1 MITKKFK
8 ELKIGD
14 LIAKL
19 PIIQGGMGV
28 RISLSNLASA
38 VANSGGIGIIAT
50 AGIGIL
56 EPDKASNWVA
66 ANFRALKEEI
76 AKARAQ
82 TKGILGVNIMAA
94 LTNYADMV
102 KAAIEEK
109 IDIIFSGAGLP
120 LHLPKFL
127 KPGTNTKLVPI
138 VSSGRAADIITKAWT
153 TKYDYLP
160 DAIVVEGPLA
170 GGHLGFKPEN
180 IEKAEYALEKLIPD
194 VINAVKPYAENYN
207 RAIPVIAAGG
217 IYTGKDIYKFI
228 KLGAAGVQMGT
239 RFVTTEECDA
249 SIEFKKTYLNSI
261 KEDIV
266 IIKSPVGMPGRAIKN
281 TFINEVAD
289 GKKQPYKCPYHCII
303 PCDYKTSPY
312 CIAYALVSA
321 AKGDF
326 KHGFAFAGANAY
338 KSDMIISVKELMEK
352 LTEEFNSASDFD
364 AEGAV

>member
-1 MITKKFK
+1 MFTKKLK

-14 LIAKL
+14 LVAKL

-56 EPDKASNWVA
+56 EPDKANNWVA
-66 ANFRALKEEI
+66 ANLRALKAEI
-76 AKARAQ
+76 IKARNK

-94 LTNYADMV
+94 MTNFADMV
-102 KAAIEEK
+102 ETAIEEK

-120 LHLPKFL
+120 LNLPKYL
-127 KPGTNTKLVPI
+127 KPGSITKLVPI
-138 VSSGRAADIITKAWT
+138 VSSGRAAGIIAKVWT
-153 TKYDYLP
+153 SKYNYLP

-170 GGHLGFKPEN
+170 GGHLGFSTEN
-180 IEKAEYALEKLIPD
+180 IDNNEYALEKLIPE
-194 VINAVKPYAENYN
+194 VIESLKPYEEKYN
-207 RAIPVIAAGG
+207 RKIPVIAAGG
-217 IYTGKDIYKFI
+217 IYTGKDIFKFL
-228 KLGAAGVQMGT
+228 KLGASGVQMGT

-249 SIEFKKTYLNSI
+249 SIEFKKVYLNSI

-281 TFINEVAD
+281 TFIKEVAD
-289 GKKQPYKCPYHCII
+289 GKKQPYKCPYHCIL
-303 PCDYKTSPY
+303 PCDYKKSPY

-326 KHGFAFAGANAY
+326 RHGFAFAGANAY
-338 KSDMIISVKELMEK
+338 LSDMIISVKELMEK
-352 LTEEFNSASDFD
+352 LTEEFNLASKLD
-364 AEGAV
+364 AVCAY